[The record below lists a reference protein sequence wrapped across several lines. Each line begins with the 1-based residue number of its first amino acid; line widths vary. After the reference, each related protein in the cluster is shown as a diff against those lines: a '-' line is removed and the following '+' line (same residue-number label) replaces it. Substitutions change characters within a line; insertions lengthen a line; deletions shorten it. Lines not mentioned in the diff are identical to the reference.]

1 MSQPRAEN
9 HTLSLL
15 GWIILGLIS
24 GFIASRVVNS
34 QGEGCF
40 LNIALGLVG
49 AMVGGFIFSTI
60 GGSSITGFNLY
71 SMFVAI
77 IGAIVVLLI
86 YHAVTGKRTLR

>member
-1 MSQPRAEN
+1 M
-9 HTLSLL
+9 SLL
-15 GWIILGLIS
+15 GWIFLGLIS
-24 GFIASRVVNS
+24 GFVASKVVNS

-49 AMVGGFIFSTI
+49 AMVGGFIFSAI

-77 IGAIVVLLI
+77 IGAIVVLFL